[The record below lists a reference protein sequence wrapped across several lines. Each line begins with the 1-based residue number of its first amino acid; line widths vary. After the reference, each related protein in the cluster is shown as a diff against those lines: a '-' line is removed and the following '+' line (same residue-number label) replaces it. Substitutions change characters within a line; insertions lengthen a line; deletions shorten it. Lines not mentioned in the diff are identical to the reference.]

1 LRHDKKKRRR
11 KIEAEENL
19 HKMGKKVKCLG
30 IHGGGTEKEIEG
42 EEEEEAEA
50 RWSYNCW
57 PR

>member
-30 IHGGGTEKEIEG
+30 IHGGGTEKEIDDDDDDD
-42 EEEEEAEA
+42 A
-50 RWSYNCW
+50 
-57 PR
+57 PP